1 MLKSESEA
9 WNFSLMISII
19 FLYNMLHIVV
29 RRQLLPTTLKIF
41 THMDY
46 VHIALILII
55 VRVIVHPGDN
65 FPIFHM
71 NK

>member
-1 MLKSESEA
+1 
-9 WNFSLMISII
+9 
-19 FLYNMLHIVV
+19 MLHIVV